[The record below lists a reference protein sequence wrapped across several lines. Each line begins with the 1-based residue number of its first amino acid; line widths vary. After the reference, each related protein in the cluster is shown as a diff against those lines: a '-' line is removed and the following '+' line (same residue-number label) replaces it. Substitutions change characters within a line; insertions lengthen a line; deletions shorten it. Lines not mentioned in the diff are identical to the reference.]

1 MSKVLVLKTTVQADE
16 VSNSVALTN
25 RFLEE
30 YKKLNPND
38 EIIEIDLNQE
48 EVGTNILTQQKFPTF
63 FKQEASIKYIKLL
76 KSVDKLVIACP
87 MYNFST
93 PATLKT
99 FIDHVSL
106 ANETFSYKYSKK
118 GDAIGLVTNLKA
130 QILGVQG
137 APLGWYPW
145 GAHTQY
151 LEGALGF
158 LGIKFNKT
166 VLLAGVK
173 VGEFG
178 QLSPAERVE
187 SIIDEI
193 KQAAKTF

>member
-1 MSKVLVLKTTVQADE
+1 MSKVLVLKTTAQADE

-30 YKKLNPND
+30 YKKFNPND
-38 EIIEIDLNQE
+38 EIIIVDLNKD
-48 EVGTNILTQQKFPTF
+48 EVGTSILTSETFPTF
-63 FKQEASIKYIKLL
+63 YQQEVTKKYINLL

-93 PATLKT
+93 PVTLKS
-99 FIDHVSL
+99 FIDHVSV

-118 GDAIGLVTNLKA
+118 GDAIGLITNLKA

-145 GAHTQY
+145 GQHTQY
-151 LEGALGF
+151 VEGAMRF
-158 LGIKFNKT
+158 LGIEFNKT

-173 VGEFG
+173 VAPLLE
-178 QLSPAERVE
+178 LTPAQRVE
-187 SIIDEI
+187 TIIDEVI
-193 KQAAKTF
+193 EAAKTF

>member
-1 MSKVLVLKTTVQADE
+1 MSKVLVLKTTAQADE

-30 YKKLNPND
+30 YKKFNPDD
-38 EIIEIDLNQE
+38 EIIIVDLNKD
-48 EVGTNILTQQKFPTF
+48 EVGTSILTSETFPTF
-63 FKQEASIKYIKLL
+63 YQQEVTKKYINLL
-76 KSVDKLVIACP
+76 KSVDKLVISCP

-93 PATLKT
+93 PVTLKS
-99 FIDHVSL
+99 FIDHVSV

-118 GDAIGLVTNLKA
+118 GDAIGLITNLKA

-145 GAHTQY
+145 GQHTQY
-151 LEGALGF
+151 VEGAMRF
-158 LGIKFNKT
+158 LGIDFNKT

-173 VGEFG
+173 VAPLLELTPE
-178 QLSPAERVE
+178 QRVE
-187 SIIDEI
+187 TIIDEVI
-193 KQAAKTF
+193 QAAKTF

>member
-1 MSKVLVLKTTVQADE
+1 MSKVLVLKTTAQADE
-16 VSNSVALTN
+16 VSNSVALTK

-38 EIIEIDLNQE
+38 EIIEIDLNKE
-48 EVGTNILTQQKFPTF
+48 EVGTSILTQQSFPTF
-63 FKQEASIKYIKLL
+63 FQQAATIDYIKLL

-93 PATLKT
+93 PVTLKT

-118 GDAIGLVTNLKA
+118 GDAIGLITNLKA

-137 APLGWYPW
+137 APLGWYTW

-151 LEGALGF
+151 VEGALGF

-173 VGEFG
+173 VGELA
-178 QLSPAERVE
+178 QLSPEQRVE
-187 SIIDEI
+187 TIIDDI
-193 KQAAKTF
+193 KEAARTF

>member
-30 YKKLNPND
+30 YKKFNPDD
-38 EIIEIDLNQE
+38 EIIIVDLNKD
-48 EVGTNILTQQKFPTF
+48 EVGTSILTSETFSTFYQQEVTK
-63 FKQEASIKYIKLL
+63 KYINLL

-93 PATLKT
+93 PVTLKS
-99 FIDHVSL
+99 FIDHVSV

-118 GDAIGLVTNLKA
+118 GDAIGLITNLKA

-145 GAHTQY
+145 GQHTQY
-151 LEGALGF
+151 VEGAMRF
-158 LGIKFNKT
+158 LGIEFNKT

-173 VGEFG
+173 VAPLL
-178 QLSPAERVE
+178 QLTPEQRVKT
-187 SIIDEI
+187 IIDEVI
-193 KQAAKTF
+193 QAAKTF

>member
-1 MSKVLVLKTTVQADE
+1 MSKVLVLKTTAQADE

-30 YKKLNPND
+30 YKKFNPDD
-38 EIIEIDLNQE
+38 EIIIVDLNKD
-48 EVGTNILTQQKFPTF
+48 EVGTSILTSETFPTF
-63 FKQEASIKYIKLL
+63 YQQEVTKKYINLL

-93 PATLKT
+93 PATLKS
-99 FIDHVSL
+99 FIDHVSV

-118 GDAIGLVTNLKA
+118 GDAIGLITNLKA

-145 GAHTQY
+145 GQHTQY
-151 LEGALGF
+151 VEEAMRF
-158 LGIKFNKT
+158 LGIEFNKT

-173 VGEFG
+173 VAPLLE
-178 QLSPAERVE
+178 LTPAQRVE
-187 SIIDEI
+187 TIIDEVTE
-193 KQAAKTF
+193 AAKTF

>member
-1 MSKVLVLKTTVQADE
+1 MSKVLVLKTTAQADE

-30 YKKLNPND
+30 YKKFNPDD
-38 EIIEIDLNQE
+38 EIIIVDLNKD
-48 EVGTNILTQQKFPTF
+48 EVGTSILTSETFSTFYQQEVTK
-63 FKQEASIKYIKLL
+63 KYINLL

-93 PATLKT
+93 PVTLKS
-99 FIDHVSL
+99 FIDHVSV

-118 GDAIGLVTNLKA
+118 GDAIGLITNLKA

-145 GAHTQY
+145 GQHTQY
-151 LEGALGF
+151 VEGAMRF
-158 LGIKFNKT
+158 LGIEFNKT

-173 VGEFG
+173 VAPLL
-178 QLSPAERVE
+178 QLAPEQRVE
-187 SIIDEI
+187 TIIDEVI
-193 KQAAKTF
+193 EAARTF

>member
-1 MSKVLVLKTTVQADE
+1 MSKVLVLKTTAQADE

-30 YKKLNPND
+30 YKKFNPDD
-38 EIIEIDLNQE
+38 EIIIVDLNKD
-48 EVGTNILTQQKFPTF
+48 EVGTSILTSETFPTF
-63 FKQEASIKYIKLL
+63 YQQEVTKKYINLL

-93 PATLKT
+93 PVTLKS
-99 FIDHVSL
+99 FIDHVSV

-118 GDAIGLVTNLKA
+118 GDAIGLITNLKA

-145 GAHTQY
+145 GQHTQY
-151 LEGALGF
+151 VEGAMRF
-158 LGIKFNKT
+158 LGIEFNKT

-173 VGEFG
+173 VAPLLE
-178 QLSPAERVE
+178 LTPAQRVE
-187 SIIDEI
+187 TIIDEVI
-193 KQAAKTF
+193 EAAKTF

>member
-1 MSKVLVLKTTVQADE
+1 MSKVLVLKTTAQADE

-30 YKKLNPND
+30 YKKFNPDD
-38 EIIEIDLNQE
+38 EIIIVDLNKD
-48 EVGTNILTQQKFPTF
+48 EVGTSILTSETFSTFYQQEVTK
-63 FKQEASIKYIKLL
+63 KYINLL
-76 KSVDKLVIACP
+76 KNVDKLVIACP

-93 PATLKT
+93 PVTLKS
-99 FIDHVSL
+99 FIDHVSV

-118 GDAIGLVTNLKA
+118 GDAIGLITNLKA

-145 GAHTQY
+145 GQHTQY
-151 LEGALGF
+151 VEGAMRF
-158 LGIKFNKT
+158 LGIEFNKT

-173 VGEFG
+173 VAPLL
-178 QLSPAERVE
+178 QLTPEQRVE
-187 SIIDEI
+187 TIIDEVI
-193 KQAAKTF
+193 EAARTF

>member
-1 MSKVLVLKTTVQADE
+1 MSKVLVLKTTAQADE

-30 YKKLNPND
+30 YKKFNPDD
-38 EIIEIDLNQE
+38 EIIIVDLNKD
-48 EVGTNILTQQKFPTF
+48 EVGTSILTSETSSTFYQQEVTK
-63 FKQEASIKYIKLL
+63 KYINLL

-93 PATLKT
+93 PVTLKS
-99 FIDHVSL
+99 FIDHVSV

-118 GDAIGLVTNLKA
+118 GDAIGLITNLKA

-145 GAHTQY
+145 GQHTQY
-151 LEGALGF
+151 VEGAMRF
-158 LGIKFNKT
+158 LGIDFNKT

-173 VGEFG
+173 VAPLL
-178 QLSPAERVE
+178 QLTPEQRVE
-187 SIIDEI
+187 TIIDEVI
-193 KQAAKTF
+193 EAARTF

>member
-1 MSKVLVLKTTVQADE
+1 MSKVLVLKTTAQADE

-30 YKKLNPND
+30 YKKFNPDD
-38 EIIEIDLNQE
+38 EIIIVDLNKD
-48 EVGTNILTQQKFPTF
+48 EVGTSILTSETFPTF
-63 FKQEASIKYIKLL
+63 YQQEVTKKYINLL

-93 PATLKT
+93 PVTLKS
-99 FIDHVSL
+99 FIDHVSV

-118 GDAIGLVTNLKA
+118 GDAIGLIANLKA

-145 GAHTQY
+145 GQHTQY
-151 LEGALGF
+151 VEGAMRF
-158 LGIKFNKT
+158 LGIEFNKT

-173 VGEFG
+173 VAPLLE
-178 QLSPAERVE
+178 LTPAQRVE
-187 SIIDEI
+187 TIIDEVI
-193 KQAAKTF
+193 EAAKTF

>member
-1 MSKVLVLKTTVQADE
+1 MSKVLVLKTTAQADE

-30 YKKLNPND
+30 YKKFNPDD
-38 EIIEIDLNQE
+38 EIIIVDLNKD
-48 EVGTNILTQQKFPTF
+48 EVGTSILTSETFPTF
-63 FKQEASIKYIKLL
+63 YQQEVTKKYINLL
-76 KSVDKLVIACP
+76 KSVDKLVISCP

-93 PATLKT
+93 PVTLKS
-99 FIDHVSL
+99 FIDHVSV

-118 GDAIGLVTNLKA
+118 GDAIGLITNLKA

-145 GAHTQY
+145 GQHTQY
-151 LEGALGF
+151 VEGAMRF
-158 LGIKFNKT
+158 LGIDFNKT

-173 VGEFG
+173 VAPLL
-178 QLSPAERVE
+178 QLTPAQRVE
-187 SIIDEI
+187 TIIDEVI
-193 KQAAKTF
+193 QAAKTF

>member
-30 YKKLNPND
+30 YKKFNPDD
-38 EIIEIDLNQE
+38 EIIIVDLNKD
-48 EVGTNILTQQKFPTF
+48 EVGTSILTSETFLTFYQQEVTK
-63 FKQEASIKYIKLL
+63 KYINLL

-93 PATLKT
+93 PVTLKS
-99 FIDHVSL
+99 FIDHVSV

-118 GDAIGLVTNLKA
+118 GDAIGLITNLKA

-145 GAHTQY
+145 GQHTQY
-151 LEGALGF
+151 VEGAMRF
-158 LGIKFNKT
+158 LGIEFNKT

-173 VGEFG
+173 VAPLL
-178 QLSPAERVE
+178 QLTPEQRVE
-187 SIIDEI
+187 TIIDEVI
-193 KQAAKTF
+193 QAAKTF

>member
-30 YKKLNPND
+30 YKKFNPDD
-38 EIIEIDLNQE
+38 EIIIVDLNKD
-48 EVGTNILTQQKFPTF
+48 EVGTSILTSETFSTFYQQEVTK
-63 FKQEASIKYIKLL
+63 KYINLL

-93 PATLKT
+93 PVTLKS
-99 FIDHVSL
+99 FIDHVSV

-118 GDAIGLVTNLKA
+118 GDAIGLITNLKA

-145 GAHTQY
+145 GQHTQY
-151 LEGALGF
+151 VEGAMRF
-158 LGIKFNKT
+158 LGIEFNKT

-173 VGEFG
+173 VAPLL
-178 QLSPAERVE
+178 QLTPEQRVE
-187 SIIDEI
+187 TIIDEVI
-193 KQAAKTF
+193 QAAKTF

>member
-1 MSKVLVLKTTVQADE
+1 MSKVLVLKTTAQADE

-30 YKKLNPND
+30 YKKFNPDD
-38 EIIEIDLNQE
+38 EIIIVDLNKD
-48 EVGTNILTQQKFPTF
+48 EVGTSILTSETFSTFYQQEVTK
-63 FKQEASIKYIKLL
+63 KYINLL

-93 PATLKT
+93 PVTLKS
-99 FIDHVSL
+99 FIDHVSV

-118 GDAIGLVTNLKA
+118 GDAIGLITNLKA

-145 GAHTQY
+145 GQHTQY
-151 LEGALGF
+151 VEGAMRF
-158 LGIKFNKT
+158 LGIEFNKT

-173 VGEFG
+173 VAPLL
-178 QLSPAERVE
+178 QLTPEQRVE
-187 SIIDEI
+187 TIIDEVI
-193 KQAAKTF
+193 EAAKTF

>member
-1 MSKVLVLKTTVQADE
+1 MSKVLVLKTTAQADE

-30 YKKLNPND
+30 YKKFNPDD
-38 EIIEIDLNQE
+38 EIIIVDLNKD
-48 EVGTNILTQQKFPTF
+48 EVGTSILTSETFPTF
-63 FKQEASIKYIKLL
+63 YQQEVTKKYINLL

-93 PATLKT
+93 PVTLKS
-99 FIDHVSL
+99 FIDHVSV

-118 GDAIGLVTNLKA
+118 GDAIGLITNLKA

-145 GAHTQY
+145 GQHTQY
-151 LEGALGF
+151 VEGAMRF
-158 LGIKFNKT
+158 LGIEFNKT

-173 VGEFG
+173 VAPLLE
-178 QLSPAERVE
+178 LTPAQRVE
-187 SIIDEI
+187 TIIDEVI
-193 KQAAKTF
+193 QAAKTF

>member
-1 MSKVLVLKTTVQADE
+1 MSKVLVLKTTAQADE

-30 YKKLNPND
+30 YKKFNPDD
-38 EIIEIDLNQE
+38 EIIIVDLNKD
-48 EVGTNILTQQKFPTF
+48 EVGTSILTSETFPTF
-63 FKQEASIKYIKLL
+63 YQQEVTKKYINLL
-76 KSVDKLVIACP
+76 KSVDKLVISCP

-93 PATLKT
+93 PVTLKS
-99 FIDHVSL
+99 FIDHVSV

-118 GDAIGLVTNLKA
+118 GDAIGLITNLKA

-145 GAHTQY
+145 GQHTQY
-151 LEGALGF
+151 VEGAMRF
-158 LGIKFNKT
+158 LGIDFNKT

-173 VGEFG
+173 VAPLL
-178 QLSPAERVE
+178 QLTPEQRVE
-187 SIIDEI
+187 TIIDEVI
-193 KQAAKTF
+193 QAAKTF

>member
-1 MSKVLVLKTTVQADE
+1 MSKVLVLKTTAQADE

-30 YKKLNPND
+30 YKKFNPDD
-38 EIIEIDLNQE
+38 EIIIVDLNKD
-48 EVGTNILTQQKFPTF
+48 EVGTSILTSETFSTFYQQEVTK
-63 FKQEASIKYIKLL
+63 KYINLL

-93 PATLKT
+93 PVTLKS
-99 FIDHVSL
+99 FIDHVSV

-118 GDAIGLVTNLKA
+118 GDAIGLITNLKA

-145 GAHTQY
+145 GQHTQY
-151 LEGALGF
+151 VEGAMRF
-158 LGIKFNKT
+158 LGIDFNKT

-173 VGEFG
+173 VAPLL
-178 QLSPAERVE
+178 QLTPEQRVE
-187 SIIDEI
+187 TIIDEVI
-193 KQAAKTF
+193 EAARTF

>member
-1 MSKVLVLKTTVQADE
+1 MSKVLVLKTTAQADE

-30 YKKLNPND
+30 YKKFNPDD
-38 EIIEIDLNQE
+38 EIIIVDLNKD
-48 EVGTNILTQQKFPTF
+48 EVGTSILTSETSSTFYQQEVTK
-63 FKQEASIKYIKLL
+63 KYINLL

-93 PATLKT
+93 PVTLKS
-99 FIDHVSL
+99 FIDHVSV

-118 GDAIGLVTNLKA
+118 GDVIGLITNLKA

-145 GAHTQY
+145 GQHTQY
-151 LEGALGF
+151 VEGAMRF
-158 LGIKFNKT
+158 LGIDFNKT

-173 VGEFG
+173 VAPLL
-178 QLSPAERVE
+178 QLTPEQRVE
-187 SIIDEI
+187 TIIDEVI
-193 KQAAKTF
+193 EAARTF

>member
-30 YKKLNPND
+30 YKKFNPDD
-38 EIIEIDLNQE
+38 EIIIVDLNKD
-48 EVGTNILTQQKFPTF
+48 EVGTSILTSETFSTFYQQEVTK
-63 FKQEASIKYIKLL
+63 KYINLL

-93 PATLKT
+93 PVTLKS
-99 FIDHVSL
+99 FIDHVSV

-118 GDAIGLVTNLKA
+118 GDAIGLITNLKA

-145 GAHTQY
+145 GQHTQY
-151 LEGALGF
+151 VEGAMRF
-158 LGIKFNKT
+158 LGIEFNKT

-173 VGEFG
+173 VAPLL
-178 QLSPAERVE
+178 QLTPEQRVE
-187 SIIDEI
+187 TIIDEVI
-193 KQAAKTF
+193 EAAKTF

>member
-1 MSKVLVLKTTVQADE
+1 MSKVLVLKTTAQADE

-30 YKKLNPND
+30 YKKFNPDD
-38 EIIEIDLNQE
+38 EIIIVDLNKD
-48 EVGTNILTQQKFPTF
+48 EVGTSILTSETFPTF
-63 FKQEASIKYIKLL
+63 YQQEVTKKYINLL

-93 PATLKT
+93 PVTLKS
-99 FIDHVSL
+99 FIDHVSV

-118 GDAIGLVTNLKA
+118 GDAIGLITNLKA

-145 GAHTQY
+145 GQHTQY
-151 LEGALGF
+151 VEGAMRF
-158 LGIKFNKT
+158 LGIEFNKT

-173 VGEFG
+173 VAPLLE
-178 QLSPAERVE
+178 LTPAQRVE
-187 SIIDEI
+187 TIIDEVI
-193 KQAAKTF
+193 ETAKTF

>member
-1 MSKVLVLKTTVQADE
+1 MSKVLVLKTTAQADE

-30 YKKLNPND
+30 YKKFNPDD
-38 EIIEIDLNQE
+38 EIIIVDLNKD
-48 EVGTNILTQQKFPTF
+48 EVGTSILTSETFSTFYQQEVTK
-63 FKQEASIKYIKLL
+63 KYINLL

-93 PATLKT
+93 PVTLKS
-99 FIDHVSL
+99 FIDHVSV

-118 GDAIGLVTNLKA
+118 GDAIGLITNLKA

-145 GAHTQY
+145 GQHTQY
-151 LEGALGF
+151 VEGAMRF
-158 LGIKFNKT
+158 LGIEFNKT

-173 VGEFG
+173 VAPLL
-178 QLSPAERVE
+178 QLTPEQRVE
-187 SIIDEI
+187 TIIDEVI
-193 KQAAKTF
+193 EAARTF

>member
-1 MSKVLVLKTTVQADE
+1 MSKVLVLKTTAQADE

-30 YKKLNPND
+30 YKKFNPDD
-38 EIIEIDLNQE
+38 EIIIVDLNKD
-48 EVGTNILTQQKFPTF
+48 EVGTSILTSETFPTF
-63 FKQEASIKYIKLL
+63 YQQEVTKKYINLL

-87 MYNFST
+87 KYNFST
-93 PATLKT
+93 PVTLKS
-99 FIDHVSL
+99 FIDHVSV

-118 GDAIGLVTNLKA
+118 GDAIGLITNLKA

-145 GAHTQY
+145 GQHTQY
-151 LEGALGF
+151 VEGAMRF
-158 LGIKFNKT
+158 LGIEFNKT

-173 VGEFG
+173 VAPLLE
-178 QLSPAERVE
+178 LTPAQRVE
-187 SIIDEI
+187 TIIDEVI
-193 KQAAKTF
+193 QAAKTF